1 MRVFRY
7 RNEPLRSMFGGGS
20 VMVWGGIF
28 LTATTG
34 LHVVNYITDILEP
47 HLPLILMQDNP
58 KPCTARIVSGYLQ
71 DVGIQV
77 MNWPARSPDLN
88 PMEHLWNNMGKRL
101 QEQMPLRVNEV
112 RQRLVQICKYGKI
125 REQ

>member
-1 MRVFRY
+1 MT
-7 RNEPLRSMFGGGS
+7 NEPLRSMFGGGS

-34 LHVVNYITDILEP
+34 LHVVNRRSPNNRDYITGILEP
-47 HLPLILMQDNP
+47 HLPLILMQHNA

-77 MNWPARSPDLN
+77 MNGPARSPDLN
-88 PMEHLWNNMGKRL
+88 PMAQLG
-101 QEQMPLRVNEV
+101 
-112 RQRLVQICKYGKI
+112 
-125 REQ
+125 

>member
-7 RNEPLRSMFGGGS
+7 RNESLRSMFGGGS

-47 HLPLILMQDNP
+47 HLPLILMQDNA

-88 PMEHLWNNMGKRL
+88 PMEHLWNNMGKHL
-101 QEQMPLRVNEV
+101 QE
-112 RQRLVQICKYGKI
+112 
-125 REQ
+125 